1 MGIILICMKFCSTSR
16 LVNQMRRETFLS
28 SLNKP
33 FLQLLQERTDRI
45 MEMAGVMSQSIQI
58 DDGFLAREEEIRSRL
73 VTENKV
79 RARWMS
85 EVHD

>member
-1 MGIILICMKFCSTSR
+1 
-16 LVNQMRRETFLS
+16 MRRETFLS

-79 RARWMS
+79 RPRWIRQ
-85 EVHD
+85 

>member
-1 MGIILICMKFCSTSR
+1 
-16 LVNQMRRETFLS
+16 MRRETFLS

-33 FLQLLQERTDRI
+33 LLQLLQERTDRI

-79 RARWMS
+79 RTRWIRQ
-85 EVHD
+85 

>member
-1 MGIILICMKFCSTSR
+1 
-16 LVNQMRRETFLS
+16 MRCETFLY

-33 FLQLLQERTDRI
+33 LLQLLQERTDRI

-79 RARWMS
+79 RTWIRQ
-85 EVHD
+85 

>member
-1 MGIILICMKFCSTSR
+1 
-16 LVNQMRRETFLS
+16 MRRETFLY

-33 FLQLLQERTDRI
+33 LLQLLQERTDRI

-79 RARWMS
+79 RTRWMRQ
-85 EVHD
+85 